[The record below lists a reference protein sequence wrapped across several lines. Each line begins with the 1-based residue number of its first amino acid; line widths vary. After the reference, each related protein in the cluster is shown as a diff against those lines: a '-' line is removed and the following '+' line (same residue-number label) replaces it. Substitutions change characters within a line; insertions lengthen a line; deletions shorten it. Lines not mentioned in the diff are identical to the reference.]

1 MIINSNFYGR
11 NTKMNKIFLYLY
23 PIYEFQKSF
32 THNDEYYKSN
42 NLPNPFLVL
51 NQSIHERYRSKG
63 YQVVYVLYPNK
74 NIYGIIPQQK
84 DRIIYTDITFEQATN
99 TSHVYPNEEKLLMQ
113 VGDID
118 KLIVGGYHSQDCVK
132 RLAEYAQSKEIDT
145 LVELD
150 LTDLFFKLYQ
160 EVDYFNISEYIPERD
175 KEYVYKKARS
185 CGRERL
191 IKVFQRNFSSSVY
204 RFNFENKIDIE
215 R

>member
-1 MIINSNFYGR
+1 
-11 NTKMNKIFLYLY
+11 MNNIFLYLY
-23 PIYEFQKSF
+23 LIYEFQKCF
-32 THNDEYYKSN
+32 THDDEYYKSN
-42 NLPNPFLVL
+42 NIPNPFLVL
-51 NQSIHERYRSKG
+51 NQSIQERYRAKG

-74 NIYGIIPQQK
+74 NIYGIIPHQN
-84 DRIIYTDITFEQATN
+84 DRVIYTDITFEQATN
-99 TSHVYPNEEKLLMQ
+99 NSSKNQKDINNKPVYPSEKKLLSQ
-113 VGDID
+113 VGNID

-132 RLAEYAQSKEIDT
+132 RVAEYAQSKGIDT
-145 LVELD
+145 LVDLD

-160 EVDYFNISEYIPERD
+160 EVDYFNISEYNPERY

-204 RFNFENKIDIE
+204 GFNFENKIDIE

>member
-1 MIINSNFYGR
+1 
-11 NTKMNKIFLYLY
+11 MNKIFLYLY

-51 NQSIHERYRSKG
+51 NQSIQERYRAKG

-74 NIYGIIPQQK
+74 NIYGIIPHQN
-84 DRIIYTDITFEQATN
+84 DRVIYTDITFEQATN
-99 TSHVYPNEEKLLMQ
+99 NSSKNQNNRPVYPSEEKLLSQ
-113 VGDID
+113 VGNID

-132 RLAEYAQSKEIDT
+132 RVAEYAQRKGIDT
-145 LVELD
+145 LVDLD

-160 EVDYFNISEYIPERD
+160 EVDYFNISEYNPERY

-204 RFNFENKIDIE
+204 GFNFENKIDIE

>member
-1 MIINSNFYGR
+1 
-11 NTKMNKIFLYLY
+11 MNKIFLYLY

-51 NQSIHERYRSKG
+51 NQSIQERYRAKG

-74 NIYGIIPQQK
+74 NIYGIIPHQK

-99 TSHVYPNEEKLLMQ
+99 NSFRKKDVNTGQVYPNEEKLLMQ
-113 VGDID
+113 VGVID

-132 RLAEYAQSKEIDT
+132 RVAEYAQRKGIDT
-145 LVELD
+145 LVDLD

-160 EVDYFNISEYIPERD
+160 EVDYFNISEYNPERY

-204 RFNFENKIDIE
+204 GFNFENKIDIE

>member
-1 MIINSNFYGR
+1 
-11 NTKMNKIFLYLY
+11 MNNIFLYLY

-32 THNDEYYKSN
+32 THEDEYYKSN

-51 NQSIHERYRSKG
+51 NQSIQERYRAKG

-74 NIYGIIPQQK
+74 NIYGIIPHQK

-99 TSHVYPNEEKLLMQ
+99 NSFRKKDVNTSQVYPNEEKLLMQ

-132 RLAEYAQSKEIDT
+132 RVAEYAQSKGIDT
-145 LVELD
+145 LVDLD

-160 EVDYFNISEYIPERD
+160 EVDYFNILEYNPERY
-175 KEYVYKKARS
+175 KEYVYNKARS

-191 IKVFQRNFSSSVY
+191 IKVFQVQSMDLIL
-204 RFNFENKIDIE
+204 KIKLI
-215 R
+215 

>member
-1 MIINSNFYGR
+1 
-11 NTKMNKIFLYLY
+11 MNKIFLYLY

-51 NQSIHERYRSKG
+51 NQSIQERYRAKE
-63 YQVVYVLYPNK
+63 YRVVYVLYPNK
-74 NIYGIIPQQK
+74 NIYGIIPHQK

-99 TSHVYPNEEKLLMQ
+99 NSFRKKDVNTSQVYPNEEKLLMQ

-132 RLAEYAQSKEIDT
+132 RVDEYAQRKGIDT
-145 LVELD
+145 LVDLD

-160 EVDYFNISEYIPERD
+160 EVDYFNISEYNPKRY
-175 KEYVYKKARS
+175 KKYVYNKAKS
-185 CGRERL
+185 CGREIL

-204 RFNFENKIDIE
+204 GFNFENKIDIE

>member
-1 MIINSNFYGR
+1 
-11 NTKMNKIFLYLY
+11 MNKIFLYLY

-51 NQSIHERYRSKG
+51 NQSIQERYRAKG

-74 NIYGIIPQQK
+74 NIYGIIPHQK

-99 TSHVYPNEEKLLMQ
+99 NSFRKKDVNTSQVYPNEEKLLMQ

-132 RLAEYAQSKEIDT
+132 RVAEYAQSKGIDT
-145 LVELD
+145 LVDLD

-160 EVDYFNISEYIPERD
+160 EVDYFNILEYNPERY
-175 KEYVYKKARS
+175 KEYVYNKARS

-191 IKVFQRNFSSSVY
+191 IKVFQVQSMDLIL
-204 RFNFENKIDIE
+204 KIKLI
-215 R
+215 